1 LLHEGFRGA
10 VDSGILGRVA
20 KLPTSRPTPAPSMP
34 TRPATTEP
42 VYRIRNWSQYNDALV
57 RRGSLTLWVDEAT
70 LQAWRHQGPPQ
81 QGAQFEYSDL
91 AIECLLT
98 LRVVYHLT
106 LRATEGFARSLFE
119 LMHLDLP
126 VPDYSTLCRRAATV
140 RVTLPKRSEG
150 PLHLVL
156 DSTGLKVYGEGEWK
170 VRQHGY
176 SRRRTWLKL
185 PLAVDPQTHEIQAA
199 MVTEPGV
206 TDAET
211 VPALLEQVTNPV
223 ESAAGDGM
231 YDRQVV
237 YDVLDRRSARAVV
250 PPRRDAKIKRHGNT
264 SGPRLARDENLRRI
278 RRIGRKAWKQESGY
292 HQRSLA
298 ETAMFRVK
306 TIFGDGV
313 ASRCPA
319 QQATEAGVR
328 CRALNLMTH
337 QGMPQTVRVA

>member
-1 LLHEGFRGA
+1 M
-10 VDSGILGRVA
+10 
-20 KLPTSRPTPAPSMP
+20 PAHSDAPKS
-34 TRPATTEP
+34 AH
-42 VYRIRNWSQYNDALV
+42 RIRNWKQYNDALV
-57 RRGSLTLWVDEAT
+57 GRGSLTLWVDQDT
-70 LQAWRHQGPPQ
+70 LRAWRYHGPSQ
-81 QGAQFEYSDL
+81 RGAQFRFSDT

-98 LRVVYHLT
+98 LRSVYHLT

-119 LMHLDLP
+119 LMAVDLT
-126 VPDYSTLCRRAATV
+126 VPDYTTLCRRAATV
-140 RVTLPKRSEG
+140 RITLPKRAEG

-176 SRRRTWLKL
+176 SKRRTWLKL
-185 PLAVDPQTHEIQAA
+185 HLAVDPRTHEIQAA

-211 VPALLEQVTNPV
+211 VPALLEQVDNPI

-237 YDVLDRRSARAVV
+237 YDALESRSARAVV
-250 PPRRDAKIKRHGNT
+250 PPRRDARIKRHGNP

-278 RRIGRKAWKQESGY
+278 RKIGRSAWKEESGY
-292 HQRSLA
+292 HERSLA
-298 ETAMFRVK
+298 ETAMFRMK

-313 ASRCPA
+313 ASRCSP

-328 CRALNLMTH
+328 CRALNIMTH
-337 QGMPQTVRVA
+337 QGMPRSERVAA